1 MVDSDQSYYTEPK
14 RDLWAL
20 GMIICDMFGKSS
32 NTIVAGMDDLEAANV
47 IVAWLPAGPEPGELD
62 SFEAGEM
69 NSFERDLRAPKAE
82 DFLAT
87 SRTSRPPSAWPSSS
101 PSRGLAAGS
110 ALLARR
116 TSCCEQVPHPRGL
129 VLLREQRLF
138 TQAGVCAG
146 RFARGGAA
154 APR

>member
-32 NTIVAGMDDLEAANV
+32 NTIVAGMDDQEAANV

-82 DFLAT
+82 DFPDAGDLAHVAAT
-87 SRTSRPPSAWPSSS
+87 LGVAFKLTKSRPCSRLSAS
-101 PSRGLAAGS
+101 
-110 ALLARR
+110 
-116 TSCCEQVPHPRGL
+116 
-129 VLLREQRLF
+129 
-138 TQAGVCAG
+138 
-146 RFARGGAA
+146 GAA
-154 APR
+154 DKLL